1 MFKFKLPSLGI
12 RFKESKY
19 YNPFLGC
26 PKGYRKQEGYT
37 RKTNGKRIPTRCV
50 HVSGSQER
58 KAVAATRRTKKHGG
72 GLFNTLKSLTAKR
85 CPRGYVYRKA
95 YTRRFHTKTR
105 VKGYSVTRKDGTR
118 YKIYPKQ
125 KTAVVKASCIREK
138 SEEARRRTRRRRA
151 ASPATPATPSADT
164 SAECRKLKRGEMS
177 RYNYQYRLPA
187 SARRLAVKKAVAD
200 MGPLRTYKKLKLAS
214 KCAAGVKPVAAKVF
228 AGDAKYIADT
238 YAIGSFV

>member
-1 MFKFKLPSLGI
+1 MFKFKFPSFGI
-12 RFKESKY
+12 RFKEAKY

-37 RKTNGKRIPTRCV
+37 RKTNGRRIPTRCV
-50 HVSGSQER
+50 HVSGSQE
-58 KAVAATRRTKKHGG
+58 KKPRPQKGG
-72 GLFNTLKSLTAKR
+72 GIFNTLKSLTAKR

-105 VKGYSVTRKDGTR
+105 VKGYTVTRKDGTR

-125 KTAVVKASCIREK
+125 KTAVVKAACVREK
-138 SEEARRRTRRRRA
+138 SEEARIRTRRRRTT
-151 ASPATPATPSADT
+151 ASPATPATPSATT

-187 SARRLAVKKAVAD
+187 STRRLAVKKAVAD

-214 KCAAGVKPVAAKVF
+214 KCAAGVKPAAAKVF